1 MALHMDLLRFHLHGQ
16 YLLLFPNW
24 RSKDNF
30 SLSNV
35 HCLIKER
42 QLFLY
47 FFCAVLADG
56 CRMLLSC
63 CVFTGSKWIRNISLA
78 RRRMNFVFGRACTL
92 VILWLLLSCGCVLS
106 DLTLTFVSQ
115 MGACNFWRSINS
127 FLWLLWFLKT
137 ITLFGVQSNFHLTVS
152 HH

>member
-1 MALHMDLLRFHLHGQ
+1 MDLLRFHFHGQ

-24 RSKDNF
+24 RSKDNI
-30 SLSNV
+30 SLSNL
-35 HCLIKER
+35 HWLIKGR
-42 QLFLY
+42 RLFLY

-56 CRMLLSC
+56 CRMLLLC
-63 CVFTGSKWIRNISLA
+63 WAFTGSKRIRNTSLA
-78 RRRMNFVFGRACTL
+78 RRRMSFVFGRACTL
-92 VILWLLLSCGCVLS
+92 VILWLLLSYGCVLA
-106 DLTLTFVSQ
+106 DLTLSFVSQ

-137 ITLFGVQSNFHLTVS
+137 ITLFRVQSNFHLTVS